1 MKLCK
6 LRTKKSLNNGPWKE
20 DIFQLKYVSNEGLST
35 SIQVRPLTV
44 DSLGELSDYINDVLK
59 PYAEL

>member
-1 MKLCK
+1 MKIRK
-6 LRTKKSLNNGPWKE
+6 LRTKSIIALAHGKR
-20 DIFQLKYVSNEGLST
+20 IFQFKNLSNEGLST

-44 DSLGELSDYINDVLK
+44 DSLGELSDYVNDVLK